1 MRTVCLLGFS
11 MADVSK
17 PIFLSSSHPIQAA
30 SPDVI
35 ASCVLRACAEQLA
48 GVFMD
53 IFRLS
58 ISQFVVP
65 TCFKVSSIVPVPK
78 KVKVTELKDYCHVA
92 LTSVIMKC
100 FEKLVK
106 DHITSTLPDT

>member
-1 MRTVCLLGFS
+1 

-17 PIFLSSSHPIQAA
+17 PLFLSSSHPIHAA
-30 SPDVI
+30 SPDGI
-35 ASCVLRACAEQLA
+35 PSCVLRACAEQLV

-53 IFRLS
+53 IFCRS

-78 KVKVTELKDYCHVA
+78 KVKVTELNY
-92 LTSVIMKC
+92 
-100 FEKLVK
+100 
-106 DHITSTLPDT
+106 